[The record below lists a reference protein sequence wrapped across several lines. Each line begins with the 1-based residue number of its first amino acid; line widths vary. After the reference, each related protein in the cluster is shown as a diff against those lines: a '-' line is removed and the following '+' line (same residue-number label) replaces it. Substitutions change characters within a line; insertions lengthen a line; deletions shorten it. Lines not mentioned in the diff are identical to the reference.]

1 LCGVRLMLA
10 GTPAT
15 SSPLRQLLL
24 GPGGNRRRGGWLGL
38 FGEREVDLTERRQL
52 GISGFKPRCHPRDG
66 KSLIHGLRFF
76 SRRPKDQP
84 TQGYSCGL
92 DGSDVR
98 WERLHRLNAL
108 TLEVLA
114 CSRIASPY
122 SCLKR
127 PTFASA
133 TNTRAL
139 TTPSW

>member
-1 LCGVRLMLA
+1 MLA

-84 TQGYSCGL
+84 TQGYSCGA
-92 DGSDVR
+92 R
-98 WERLHRLNAL
+98 WFRC
-108 TLEVLA
+108 EVGTT
-114 CSRIASPY
+114 PP
-122 SCLKR
+122 LKR
-127 PTFASA
+127 SH
-133 TNTRAL
+133 TRGL
-139 TTPSW
+139 GLLQNRISVLMLETPHVRERH